1 MHSTPAVSLDCRD
14 ITAISQRFEKR
25 FALIANT
32 MFRLPPARVDR
43 GDRGN
48 MNQENLHCPQTFPN
62 QCKALKISGYIVTN
76 ISLNMSQMELL
87 NFSIHLFT
95 AFFS

>member
-1 MHSTPAVSLDCRD
+1 MGRGAGTLCDYATGSNAFLYVRMID
-14 ITAISQRFEKR
+14 IS
-25 FALIANT
+25 
-32 MFRLPPARVDR
+32 R

-48 MNQENLHCPQTFPN
+48 MNQKNLHCPQTFPN

-76 ISLNMSQMELL
+76 ISLNMSQMGLL
-87 NFSIHLFT
+87 NFFIHLFI